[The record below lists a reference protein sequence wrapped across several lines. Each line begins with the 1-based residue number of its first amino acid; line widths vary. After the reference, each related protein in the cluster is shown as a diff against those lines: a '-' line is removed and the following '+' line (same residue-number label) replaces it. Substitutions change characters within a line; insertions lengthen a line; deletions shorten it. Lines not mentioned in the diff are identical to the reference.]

1 MFRALESG
9 SSSRAA
15 HFGLA
20 RSRSDNALPRDSRL
34 ESLFFFCY
42 SRPCCFSGGKHSRDF
57 IFAISAVPAFQRSSG
72 GKFFMTRFD
81 SFVIRPGAGSV
92 WEISNRSLQFF
103 VTLLSA
109 IGEPCIRKATGFGFG
124 RNSGGRRCCSR
135 SSVSPC
141 LLVEFSRCEREPT
154 KVIVSPPLSP
164 RFCSRSMGL
173 SMFQDTKSVLPLRQY
188 FCLCSHSVGLSL
200 YKRAGVCR

>member
-20 RSRSDNALPRDSRL
+20 RSHSDNAFHGDSRL
-34 ESLFFFCY
+34 ESLYFFCY
-42 SRPCCFSGGKHSRDF
+42 SRPCCFSAGKHPRDF
-57 IFAISAVPAFQRSSG
+57 IFAISAVLLSRRVSG
-72 GKFFMTRFD
+72 GKFFMRRFD
-81 SFVIRPGAGSV
+81 LFVIRPGAGSV
-92 WEISNRSLQFF
+92 LEISNRSLQFF

-109 IGEPCIRKATGFGFG
+109 ARERCIRKATGFGFG

-154 KVIVSPPLSP
+154 KVIVSPLLSL
-164 RFCSRSMGL
+164 RSCSRSMGL
-173 SMFQDTKSVLPLRQY
+173 SMFQDTGWVRRLRQY
-188 FCLCSHSVGLSL
+188 FCLDSQGIGRSL
-200 YKRAGVCR
+200 

>member
-57 IFAISAVPAFQRSSG
+57 IFAISAVPAFRRISG
-72 GKFFMTRFD
+72 GEFFMTRFD

-92 WEISNRSLQFF
+92 WQISNRSLQFF

-124 RNSGGRRCCSR
+124 RNSVGWRWCSR
-135 SSVSPC
+135 SSVSRC
-141 LLVEFSRCEREPT
+141 LLVEFSRCDREPT
-154 KVIVSPPLSP
+154 KVIASPRLSP
-164 RFCSRSMGL
+164 HSCSRSMGL
-173 SMFQDTKSVLPLRQY
+173 SMFQDTVSVPRLRQY
-188 FCLCSHSVGLSL
+188 FCLASRCIG
-200 YKRAGVCR
+200 